1 MVTVLEHEFYLSE
14 ILDRWVFVKKH
25 RIGRLGDLAIVET
38 GKLPE
43 VTHVIVSRPFG
54 YPRLTVPWDKVRLI
68 SNNEIVLDIDEQATA
83 QFERAP
89 QENLILLHDHI
100 LDKKILDMDD
110 HEVEI
115 VYDVKL
121 AFQNGKLYAAEVDFS
136 HYRALR
142 RLGFRKLAKLLTN
155 RNDENRVS
163 WLYVQPLPEQLGSFA
178 GNIKLKVPKAG
189 LSDIHPVDLA
199 DILEELEGGQRVALF
214 NALDAEQA
222 SDTLEEVE
230 PRVQRELIRA
240 IEKERA
246 AQLINEMSPA
256 QAADI
261 LAILPRDQARGI
273 LKLLDQ
279 EKSSKVEH
287 IIEKH
292 DEQILLYGSGSAEL
306 IKMPAATP
314 ADGRARPLSRAGDG
328 QGCRDVCLR
337 DRCGGDPE
345 GGGGY
350 QGNGCG
356 GAWADARRH
365 HDRARDFPAEGRHAA
380 RGGHALRAVRLS
392 SAADHRRERSSARC
406 GDIARCAQSQ
416 TATRLTRAECAGPP
430 APSSDG
436 SAAVVQ
442 EREYGCVELGRA
454 LQHREVAHVPQ
465 DDQTRSGYR

>member
-1 MVTVLEHEFYLSE
+1 VVTVLENEFYLSE
-14 ILDRWVFVKKH
+14 ILDRRVFVKKQ
-25 RIGRLGDLAIVET
+25 RIGRLSDLAIVET

-43 VTHVIVSRPFG
+43 VTQVIVSRPFG
-54 YPRLTVPWDKVRLI
+54 YASLTVPWDKVLLI
-68 SNNEIVLDIDEQATA
+68 SNNEVVLDIDAEHTA

-142 RLGFRKLAKLLTN
+142 RLGLRKLAKLLTS
-155 RNDENRVS
+155 RNEENRVS
-163 WLYVQPLPEQLGSFA
+163 WLYVQPLPQQLGSFA

-189 LSDIHPVDLA
+189 LSEIHPVDLA

-246 AQLINEMSPA
+246 ALLINEMTPA

-261 LAILPRDQARGI
+261 LAILPRDQANGI

-287 IIEKH
+287 IIGKH
-292 DEQILLYGSGSAEL
+292 DEQILLYASPEL
-306 IKMPAATP
+306 IRLPATTPAAEVLDRYRELATGKHVVMYVYVTDAAGILKGVVDLREMVA
-314 ADGRARPLSRAGDG
+314 ADPGRTLGDIMTEHVIALPKDATLREAAMLFERYDFRALPITDETDHLLGAVSA
-328 QGCRDVCLR
+328 RDVRSLR
-337 DRCGGDPE
+337 P
-345 GGGGY
+345 
-350 QGNGCG
+350 
-356 GAWADARRH
+356 
-365 HDRARDFPAEGRHAA
+365 
-380 RGGHALRAVRLS
+380 RL
-392 SAADHRRERSSARC
+392 A
-406 GDIARCAQSQ
+406 
-416 TATRLTRAECAGPP
+416 
-430 APSSDG
+430 
-436 SAAVVQ
+436 
-442 EREYGCVELGRA
+442 
-454 LQHREVAHVPQ
+454 
-465 DDQTRSGYR
+465 